1 MSGHLNGAPT
11 GSRELDPRNNG
22 EVPAHRPPCG
32 TASPIYPSVAISDSA
47 ATVILVGT
55 SGTANAVTT
64 MSQQPAMVAALNYS
78 L

>member
-1 MSGHLNGAPT
+1 MRFPRVTTNNSGRL
-11 GSRELDPRNNG
+11 
-22 EVPAHRPPCG
+22 PAERPPCG

-47 ATVILVGT
+47 ATVVLVGT

-64 MSQQPAMVAALNYS
+64 MSQQPAMVAELNYS